1 MALHIAYISVGSNL
15 GKRIQNCQK
24 GISSLGNATGTTVVA
39 QSPFY
44 ETEPVDCKD
53 QDWFVNG
60 VIKIETE
67 LAPHSLLATLKDVE
81 KKLGRRRQPIRFG
94 PRVIDLDI
102 ILYDELAIDT
112 PELEIPHPRMHQRRF
127 VLKPICDID
136 PNLRHPSLHQTMI
149 ELYDA
154 INGQE
159 QDMKVIALE

>member
-1 MALHIAYISVGSNL
+1 MPSDSNL
-15 GKRIQNCQK
+15 GDKKDNCRK
-24 GISSLGNATGTTVVA
+24 GISSLGNAAGIIVVA

-44 ETEPVDCKD
+44 ETEPVDFKD

-67 LAPHSLLATLKDVE
+67 LTPHGLLATLQDIE

-102 ILYDELAIDT
+102 IFFDALMLET

-127 VLKPICDID
+127 VLKPICDIE
-136 PNLRHPSLHQTMI
+136 PSLFHPLLRQTML
-149 ELYDA
+149 ELYEA
-154 INGQE
+154 IDGQD
-159 QDMKVIALE
+159 QNMKATTLE